1 MVGLS
6 RARVVV
12 AGAGALGAS
21 IALVLARGGAKVVL
35 ADPASLGANA
45 SGVAAGMLAP
55 AFEGAP
61 EQYPILRDARDA
73 WSVFAASLRADVGLR
88 RSGAVWIDLP
98 DAEPRLGAL
107 ARLLADAGAAHEHW
121 DRRALDRAAPGLADV
136 VREGLFTPEDW
147 RLEPRAALAA
157 LRDAATDVG
166 VELVSQSVAGFAHR
180 RVTLADG
187 ATAAADALVLAT
199 GAAIGELAAET
210 RLLSPIKGHILQYAE
225 TRAEDARP
233 MIRTARGYACAAR
246 DGLRIGATM
255 EAGVADSR
263 VDPKAAAP
271 LGQLA
276 VELYPALDGATC
288 LVQAGVRAATADE
301 RPLVGPSSEPGVWL
315 AVGARRNGWLLA
327 PLVAQMTAAYLA
339 GGDPGIYAETF
350 HPSRFAAS

>member
-21 IALVLARGGAKVVL
+21 IALVLGRAGASVVL
-35 ADPASLGANA
+35 ADPAVLGANA

-55 AFEGAP
+55 AFEAAP
-61 EQYPILRDARDA
+61 AQYAILRDARDA
-73 WSVFAASLRADVGLR
+73 WPAFAATLEVDFGFR

-98 DAEPRLGAL
+98 GAAPRLDTLARAL
-107 ARLLADAGAAHEHW
+107 AAMGVAHAIWGRGELEH
-121 DRRALDRAAPGLADV
+121 AAPGLTSAASA
-136 VREGLFTPEDW
+136 GLFTPEDW

-157 LRDAATDVG
+157 LHRAAAAAG
-166 VELVSQSVAGFAHR
+166 VRAVAQRVTGFAR
-180 RVTLADG
+180 GRATFADG
-187 ATAAADALVLAT
+187 GAAPADVIVTAT
-199 GAAIGELAAET
+199 GAAAHHLAPET

-225 TRAEDARP
+225 TRTGDERP
-233 MIRTARGYACAAR
+233 MIRTAKGYAAPAR

-255 EAGVADSR
+255 EPGLADSR
-263 VDPKAAAP
+263 VDPRAAAP

-276 VELYPALDGATC
+276 VELYPALDGATFD
-288 LVQAGVRAATADE
+288 VQAGVRAATPDE
-301 RPLVGPSSEPGVWL
+301 WPLVGPSSEPGVWL

-339 GGDPGIYAETF
+339 GGDPGPHAAAF